1 MNGEYEIDEQTWR
14 GLDLAEQTW
23 MLYRTFNRQR
33 DECEKRMCHIES
45 EHTDLCK
52 RFDRRKRVDS
62 SFAGVMGFVGGLVGF
77 LASRLFK

>member
-1 MNGEYEIDEQTWR
+1 
-14 GLDLAEQTW
+14 

>member
-1 MNGEYEIDEQTWR
+1 MAWAGFSGAD
-14 GLDLAEQTW
+14 LDVVSH
-23 MLYRTFNRQR
+23 
-33 DECEKRMCHIES
+33 EKRMCHIES